1 MYSDNFT
8 IYANVESQWYI
19 HLKVMLHVN
28 YISTKINVNNFYTLK
43 IFLFLGI
50 RKWYNSEIQKL

>member
-1 MYSDNFT
+1 MQMLNHSG
-8 IYANVESQWYI
+8 V

-50 RKWYNSEIQKL
+50 RNSEIQKL